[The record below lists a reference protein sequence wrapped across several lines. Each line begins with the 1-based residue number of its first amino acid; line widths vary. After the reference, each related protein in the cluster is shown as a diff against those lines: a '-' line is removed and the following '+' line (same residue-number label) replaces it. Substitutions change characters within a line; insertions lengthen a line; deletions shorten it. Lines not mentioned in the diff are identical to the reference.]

1 MGSTVRFE
9 DFAHPL
15 VCVPRARYSEFMMYV
30 ALLRAVN
37 VGGGGKIDMKQL
49 KAVFEDAGMTSV
61 RTYINSGNVV
71 FATDVCGDARIA
83 KTLESV
89 IEERFN
95 AAVKVLV
102 RNIDEI
108 RSVVEALPV
117 DWANDKTTKCDVF
130 FLWDEIDEPAIL
142 EQLEYDPEMEDVRYT
157 PGAVIRRIDQEKA
170 SKSRL
175 TKVVGTP
182 LYRQMTIRNCNTA
195 RKLLEL
201 MSE

>member
-1 MGSTVRFE
+1 MG
-9 DFAHPL
+9 APL
-15 VCVPRARYSEFMMYV
+15 VYVPSARYSKPTMYV
-30 ALLRAVN
+30 ALLRGVN

-49 KAVFEDAGMTSV
+49 RAVFEDAGMTSV

-71 FATDVCGDARIA
+71 FATDMCGDARIA
-83 KTLESV
+83 ATLEAA
-89 IEERFN
+89 IEVRFD
-95 AAVKVLV
+95 AVVRVLV

-108 RSVVEALPV
+108 RSVVEALPA
-117 DWANDKTTKCDVF
+117 DWVNDKTTKCDVF
-130 FLWDEIDEPAIL
+130 FLWDEADQPAIL

-182 LYRQMTIRNCNTA
+182 LYQQMTIRNCNTA

-201 MSE
+201 MGE